1 MAAILERLKHLG
13 KKHREEANRHEPDR
27 TWSELDALEINEKL
41 YDDELWQEVAQ
52 TAGLETS
59 PVSPDKALLI
69 YRNAFL
75 NKNIDAIHH
84 KIPLTDKHNCIP
96 ETNLESPS
104 YDSCYADDDEFEIQ
118 PLMSKNI

>member
-1 MAAILERLKHLG
+1 MGTLLERLTHLG
-13 KKHREEANRHEPDR
+13 KKHRAEADREEPNRI
-27 TWSELDALEINEKL
+27 WSELDEMEIHDKL
-41 YDDELWQEVAQ
+41 HQDALWQEVSQ

-59 PVSPDKALLI
+59 PVTPEKALLI

-75 NKNIDAIHH
+75 TVNTSPPPMKKVPTKSAH
-84 KIPLTDKHNCIP
+84 IP
-96 ETNLESPS
+96 ETHLEAPS

>member
-1 MAAILERLKHLG
+1 MMTPILERLMHLG
-13 KKHREEANRHEPDR
+13 RKHRNEADRNEPNR

-41 YDDELWQEVAQ
+41 YNDKLWQEVSQ

-75 NKNIDAIHH
+75 TLKDEKAGKKHVHKDAFV
-84 KIPLTDKHNCIP
+84 P
-96 ETNLESPS
+96 ETNLEAPS